1 MMLYNTAINLDV
13 HYRFNYWQKIIMDYL
28 TISTCQAPNMDF
40 FTHDLAGYISKRLTI
55 PVKVELDIPWQE
67 RERRLDA
74 GEIDVC
80 WICGLP
86 YIRKVAKSSP
96 AIELLAAPVMQGQ
109 RYQDRPIYFSDVVVR
124 DASPFQ
130 TLEDLRGTT
139 WAYNEPSSHSGYNVV
154 RYALAMRDEISGFFG
169 RLIESGAH
177 QVSLQMIL
185 KGEVDASAIDS
196 TVLEQELKDDPSI
209 RGRIRIIDTFGPS
222 PIPPWVI
229 SKNTRPDWQS
239 ALRQLFLGMHRN
251 LAGKAI
257 LDRANMIRFTTI
269 EDADYNPIRTMT
281 RKGRGVCLKIN
292 PLELLDPCINEEST
306 GI

>member
-1 MMLYNTAINLDV
+1 
-13 HYRFNYWQKIIMDYL
+13 
-28 TISTCQAPNMDF
+28 MDF
-40 FTHDLAGYISKRLTI
+40 FTRDLAGYISKRLSI

-67 RERRLDA
+67 RECRLDA

-80 WICGLP
+80 WICGLS

-96 AIELLAAPVMQGQ
+96 VIELLAAPVMQGE

-130 TLEDLRGTT
+130 NLEDLRGTT
-139 WAYNEPSSHSGYNVV
+139 WAYNEPGSHSGSNVV
-154 RYALAMRDEISGFFG
+154 RYALAMKDEISGFFG
-169 RLIESGAH
+169 RVIESGAH

-196 TVLEQELKDDPSI
+196 TVLEQELRDDPSI
-209 RGRIRIIDTFGPS
+209 RGQIRIIDTFGPS

-239 ALRQLFLGMHRN
+239 ALRRLFLGMHRN
-251 LAGKAI
+251 LAGKAL
-257 LDRANMIRFTTI
+257 LDRVNIARFAAI
-269 EDADYNPIRTMT
+269 EDSDYNPIRTMT

-292 PLELLDPCINEEST
+292 PSKILDPCSDGESP